1 MYKLPRPLY
10 SGEANA
16 LQELYTPP
24 KASRQPM
31 DTRHNNAP
39 RCHLHIQPSSPA
51 RLAQFRGTAPAT
63 LPVATVTGRQLQRP
77 RSPAQ
82 IDKTSSPPGSTG
94 IRGLLPGRSH
104 SEDLPKS
111 GQAGLLPGVPT
122 QRTCPCAAPRDF
134 CLKLHPEDLPKDGTT
149 GLAPKTP
156 LRGLAQ
162 ERRSGTFARTPARG
176 LPKASEAG
184 LLPLMRAVQRTSP
197 RTARCFH
204 SYL

>member
-51 RLAQFRGTAPAT
+51 RLAQFEGTAPAT
-63 LPVATVTGRQLQRP
+63 LKVATVTGRKLQRP

-82 IDKTSSPPGSTG
+82 IDKTSSPPRKHR
-94 IRGLLPGRSH
+94 IRGLLPEKPLRGPAQEWPSGTFARS
-104 SEDLPKS
+104 
-111 GQAGLLPGVPT
+111 AT
-122 QRTCPCAAPRDF
+122 QRTCPCAEPRDF